1 MRIHVLNVGLG
12 DSAIL
17 ESENNGEKFWSL
29 IDCKK
34 YGPTTPAVEFLKTR
48 NIRNIQSIFISHF
61 HLDHISGLPDL
72 ADYLESEHVTLEFL
86 VCPPMLKHKRIVR
99 ALMEASNTSIQTNLL
114 DAFIKALYSLSRLK
128 NNRGEQVERSY
139 FMHEKDPPEIAWK
152 PQFHEGHSLAA
163 ISPNAN
169 MLEKV
174 ERKTVI
180 SQIDPQSSEVNSLSH
195 CLLVREST
203 RGPLG
208 FFPGDIE
215 EASVWRFVKNN
226 IGRLTIGKSNKI
238 GFIKMAHHGA
248 WQEIYSTVLPKL
260 LLDKQHKVVAS
271 ISCPSGDRY
280 HPHTKTLNI
289 LTKRCPNTE
298 IVCTNRSVLF
308 EFGDEEMLSCGF
320 PSEKE
325 EIFCASAGIRNIGD
339 SLPKGIKACAGNHEV
354 VLEENHVSV
363 KKQYENECQVL
374 FLLERTE
381 ISP

>member
-17 ESENNGEKFWSL
+17 ESEKNGKKFWSL

-34 YGPTTPAVEFLKTR
+34 YGSTTPTVEFLKTR

-86 VCPPMLKHKRIVR
+86 VFPPMLKHRRIVK
-99 ALMEASNTSIQTNLL
+99 ALIEASNTSIQASPL
-114 DAFIKALYSLSRLK
+114 DASIKALDSLAGLK

-139 FMHEKDPPEIAWK
+139 FIYEKDPPEIAWK
-152 PQFHEGHSLAA
+152 PQFHQGLSLAA
-163 ISPNAN
+163 LSPNAN
-169 MLEKV
+169 KLEQV
-174 ERKTVI
+174 ERKIVI
-180 SQIDPQSSEVNSLSH
+180 SQIDPQSSKVNSLSH
-195 CLLVREST
+195 CFLVREST

-215 EASVWRFVKNN
+215 EACVWRFVKNN
-226 IGRLTIGKSNKI
+226 IRKLTISKSNKI

-248 WQEIYSTVLPKL
+248 WQEIYSTVLPEL
-260 LLDKQHKVVAS
+260 LLNKQHKVVAS
-271 ISCPSGDRY
+271 ISCPSGDRH
-280 HPHTKTLNI
+280 HPHAKTLNI
-289 LTKRCPNTE
+289 LAKRCPNTE
-298 IVCTNRSVLF
+298 IVCTNRAVLC
-308 EFGDEEMLSCGF
+308 EFGGEEMLSCGF

-339 SLPKGIKACAGNHEV
+339 SLPKGMKACAGNHEV

-363 KKQYENECQVL
+363 KKQYENECQVR
-374 FLLERTE
+374 FLL
-381 ISP
+381 